1 MRISLLIICFFF
13 SRQAFTQLDF
23 QKLTDS
29 TYMYI
34 TYHEYKGEQ
43 ISSNGVLRLTTN
55 GVVMIDTP
63 WDTTQFQPLLDSI
76 YTRFSAKVSLVIATH
91 WHEDR
96 SAGLEYYTK
105 QGIPT
110 YSTRATYNLCAENKM
125 PQSEFTFTG
134 DTTFQIGKT
143 KFETYFPGAGHTTD
157 NIVVYFPEERVLVG
171 GCFIKSVEATDLGN
185 LSDANRGMWP
195 IAARN
200 LRKKYRKVKIVVP
213 GHSKVDGKKALK
225 HTIRLLR

>member
-1 MRISLLIICFFF
+1 MKSLLLIASFVLTSSCF
-13 SRQAFTQLDF
+13 AQLEF
-23 QKLTDS
+23 QKLADS

-34 TYHEYKGEQ
+34 TYNEYKGEK

-76 YTRFSAKVSLVIATH
+76 QAKFSAKVVLAIATH

-96 SAGLEYYTK
+96 SAGLEYYAK

-110 YSTRATYNLCAENKM
+110 YSTRATYNLCAENSM
-125 PQSEFTFTG
+125 PQAQFTFTG
-134 DTTFQIGKT
+134 DTIFHIGNT
-143 KFETYFPGAGHTTD
+143 LFETYYPGAGHTTD
-157 NIVVYFPEERVLVG
+157 NIVVYFPEEKVLVG
-171 GCFIKSVEATDLGN
+171 GCFIKSVDALDLGN
-185 LSDANRGMWP
+185 LSDANLGMWP

-200 LRKKYRKVKIVVP
+200 LKKKYRKVKIVVP

>member
-1 MRISLLIICFFF
+1 MRSTVFGIFLLFSLN
-13 SRQAFTQLDF
+13 SNAQLNF

-34 TYHEYKGEQ
+34 TYHEYKGEK

-76 YTRFSAKVSLVIATH
+76 QTKFSAKVALVIATH

-96 SAGLEYYTK
+96 SAGLEFYSK

-110 YSTRATYNLCAENKM
+110 YSTRATYNLCAENNM

-134 DTTFQIGKT
+134 DTTFQIGNT
-143 KFETYFPGAGHTTD
+143 TFETYFPGAGHTTD
-157 NIVVYFPEERVLVG
+157 NIVVYFPKDRVLVG
-171 GCFIKSVEATDLGN
+171 GCFIKSVDATDLGN

-195 IAARN
+195 IAVRN
-200 LRKKYRKVKIVVP
+200 LKKKYRKVKIVVP
-213 GHSKVDGKKALK
+213 GHSKVDGKKALN
-225 HTIRLLR
+225 HTIQLLR